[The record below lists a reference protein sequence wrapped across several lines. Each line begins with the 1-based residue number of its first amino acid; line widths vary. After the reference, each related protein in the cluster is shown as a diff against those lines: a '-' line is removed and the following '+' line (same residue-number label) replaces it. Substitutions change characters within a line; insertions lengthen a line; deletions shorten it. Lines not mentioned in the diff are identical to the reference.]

1 MMRKQLLTIFLA
13 SLLGLAG
20 CVTATTTPTAASE
33 PTAITKPRPLAY
45 TVTVP
50 SEPRPRHVIFGTI
63 HVGVDARRELP
74 AEVWD
79 AFRNANCYVM
89 EADQDAIDVRELMAV
104 AKAPPGK
111 GVGVTVKPEI
121 YAKIAQRLGQ
131 RVGTLPLADSAPW
144 FAALAYLQT
153 LAPKGVAAMD
163 GVFLAEARRTQKSIV
178 FLESWRDAVVAF
190 AGVTGPEDLED
201 LVESEAE
208 NVKELKD
215 LIAAYRAGD
224 SEAIESAIRRGNARV
239 GGAESARVKQEALLD
254 GRNRKWMPGLMREM
268 RVGGNCFIAVGAGH
282 LVGEAGLLAT
292 LRTQGFVVK

>member
-1 MMRKQLLTIFLA
+1 MRKQLVTILFA
-13 SLLGLAG
+13 SLLALAG
-20 CVTATTTPTAASE
+20 CVTASAPNVASE
-33 PTAITKPRPLAY
+33 PLAVTKPRPLAY

-50 SEPRPRHVIFGTI
+50 GEPRPRHLLFGTI

-74 AEVWD
+74 AEVWT
-79 AFRNANCYVM
+79 AFREASCYVM
-89 EADQDAIDVRELMAV
+89 EADQDAIDVRELMSV

-131 RVGTLPLADSAPW
+131 RVGTLPLADTAPW

-163 GVFLAEARRTQKSIV
+163 GVFLAEARKAQKRIV

-201 LVESEAE
+201 LVESETE
-208 NVKELKD
+208 NVQELKD

-239 GGAESARVKQEALLD
+239 GGMDSARAKQEALLD
-254 GRNRKWMPGLMREM
+254 GRNRKWMPGLLREL
-268 RVGGNCFIAVGAGH
+268 RAGGNCFVAVGAGH
-282 LVGEAGLLAT
+282 LVGSTGLIEM
-292 LRTQGFVVK
+292 LRAQGFGVK